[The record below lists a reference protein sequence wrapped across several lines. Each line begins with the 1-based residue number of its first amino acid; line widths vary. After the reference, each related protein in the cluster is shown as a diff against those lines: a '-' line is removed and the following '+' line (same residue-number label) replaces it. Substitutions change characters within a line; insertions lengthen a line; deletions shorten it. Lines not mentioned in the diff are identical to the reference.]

1 MTEDIYYFSFSFFF
15 FFLLSEGGH
24 RGFGFVEFEE
34 ARDAQAAL
42 DNMNNGEFFGRVIKC
57 SMAKPMAIKEGSVR
71 PSRLFFVF
79 VLHDE

>member
-1 MTEDIYYFSFSFFF
+1 
-15 FFLLSEGGH
+15 
-24 RGFGFVEFEE
+24 VEFEE

-71 PSRLFFVF
+71 PSRLFLSLFF
-79 VLHDE
+79 MTNEF

>member
-1 MTEDIYYFSFSFFF
+1 
-15 FFLLSEGGH
+15 
-24 RGFGFVEFEE
+24 VEFEE